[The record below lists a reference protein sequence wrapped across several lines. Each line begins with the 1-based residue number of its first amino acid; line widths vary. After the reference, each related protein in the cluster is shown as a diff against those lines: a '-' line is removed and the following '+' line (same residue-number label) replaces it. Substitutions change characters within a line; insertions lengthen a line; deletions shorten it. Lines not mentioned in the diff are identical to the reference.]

1 MRAKL
6 VTRVNAGRLVGRGPA
21 SIAVCV
27 CLCAFAGVG
36 LLGALAPASGAAKA
50 APAAGSSAQQLAS
63 QVASGTPSHALGVG
77 APEPTIATTS
87 SVDGDPNGQVPA
99 PPADVM
105 GTAAA
110 STLVASDQLYM
121 TKIDASGATFNQ
133 WATVDP
139 SKTDTGGIGDQ
150 GGYGQESAR
159 SLLDPNVATAAGR
172 FLDPVTARVLS
183 LKLTKLGDDGLLTL
197 SSANGTADREWDSG
211 SPTTASCQVG
221 DTCSL
226 AAADSGGP
234 TPPMITAVDGAGGSP
249 VSVQTLDPPGS
260 AATGQ
265 QWTFV
270 GDGAADGYFELV
282 NESNGLCLS
291 VVGDHPGAGSG
302 VGGEPCPDAGSAS
315 VTQLWKE
322 VSDPKWPGAVAFAP
336 KFDSGLALTHS
347 CLGTGS
353 CEGDGVSV
361 QPNSIGTA
369 SEEFQM
375 ITTRPIAEPGGV
387 LPTWSTVIPS
397 ADPATPYAVAAGDLD
412 RVVGADNQYH
422 DEAVVAYAGPD
433 HHLQVR
439 VIDYN
444 ANSSHLLVT
453 APDQQLPLIGEN
465 SPIDGRWFPGS
476 VGVAVGSFDG
486 GPLNQIAVTWQDAG
500 GHFHVTLLAYRQTDG
515 GGRALTVLGDP
526 SGITLFPDAKTSND
540 LASGYAQT
548 TAGDFEGIGR
558 DDLAIA
564 YAGEN
569 PDGSNADSGHLGVV
583 SFTPDLTVRGQ
594 TTFQFSIEAGLYT
607 RGTGEPSSSHGVR
620 VVPGL
625 FKYDPGQGYDFGRRE
640 LAVAWTEQLN
650 DDLIKDRVQVLDVE
664 PSPDCTDTS
673 CDLTIKAQTPVHDL
687 RDENPAGGDS
697 LPISLTAGGFAGQG
711 DGSAPPLWDIAVA
724 LPPLAPGSGGRIDIE
739 KVTDSGLSEDVVNTD
754 PDAQYVLTA
763 YDRTGSSL
771 ALGAPLIM
779 TVSQLIH
786 GKVIAAQPPS
796 HSDWIGGQMINV
808 SRNGSFALKMGDQ
821 ETKEYDYS
829 FTTRPGW
836 NVGVTQSLDIKGS
849 ASAGVQ
855 GLDSASA
862 SAEFKQKFAA
872 NWSETDATFTKY
884 STTIQSQIQQTGSDD
899 DIVQGDFVTDYVYRY
914 PILGQLPDSSDGKS
928 VLPAAC
934 NSGPCTPFYEV
945 TIPGQVTPVS
955 GLGKALEDFYQ
966 PTWQNGNA
974 LSYPPLVDG
983 KVPTPD
989 LGSYSYTDDQGQT
1002 QTKTEPLMN
1011 IVNDV
1016 GGGSAVDSLNVTGQ
1030 TGSGHKTDKAN
1041 DWTLGGEFTTGT
1053 KFEFSVGVIKTSVK
1067 AKLSV
1072 GVSGGKTFS
1081 STDAGSTTN
1090 TSASSFELDVPAIDA
1105 NKGYEIGTAYY
1116 NDTAGVAKVV
1126 HAVDLTAN
1134 SEGREF
1140 WQRIYGVHPDPALN
1154 LPNATLVT
1162 YDDLNVFDKVV
1173 FNTSASRQLIRGFYA
1188 LQPDDPSSPLT
1199 SGVPYADDP
1208 VAGDP
1213 VIFSVKVHNYSLV
1226 DSPAFPVQFSAVPV
1240 SSDGLNVTGAPVPIG
1255 TVQSLPIPAQGMV
1268 TVNAPA
1274 WSAQAAGGGAQN
1286 WRIFVILDPDNTLN
1300 EIHPWKGQD
1309 PCPVSALD
1317 PSAAPG
1323 TVVDG
1328 KMIDPMTGGPDDLSC
1343 GQNNQGYG
1351 QITVMP
1357 NPAQSLAATPGATVK
1372 NHKHKKGRHHNK
1384 HANGAEPNASA
1395 GVIATSLGATGP
1407 AEPAGASLQSS
1418 EMAVAGSSGDLQL
1431 AATATPAVNLGEP
1444 TTVVIH
1450 ASSAQGT
1457 ADILPVLVYDGP
1469 PSDGHLIAT
1478 TQLDGATQADGGDA
1492 EFTWTPDTPGLHTLY
1507 EEMIGTDPSEDS
1519 RQTIQINVLPTTEPP
1534 LTAINN
1540 G

>member
-1 MRAKL
+1 M
-6 VTRVNAGRLVGRGPA
+6 
-21 SIAVCV
+21 
-27 CLCAFAGVG
+27 
-36 LLGALAPASGAAKA
+36 
-50 APAAGSSAQQLAS
+50 
-63 QVASGTPSHALGVG
+63 
-77 APEPTIATTS
+77 
-87 SVDGDPNGQVPA
+87 
-99 PPADVM
+99 
-105 GTAAA
+105 
-110 STLVASDQLYM
+110 
-121 TKIDASGATFNQ
+121 
-133 WATVDP
+133 
-139 SKTDTGGIGDQ
+139 
-150 GGYGQESAR
+150 
-159 SLLDPNVATAAGR
+159 
-172 FLDPVTARVLS
+172 TARVLS
-183 LKLTKLGDDGLLTL
+183 LRLTQFGSDGLLTL
-197 SSANGTADREWDSG
+197 SSANGTAEPEWSSG
-211 SPTTASCQVG
+211 SSPCEIG
-221 DTCSL
+221 DTCSI
-226 AAADSGGP
+226 ATANPDPTAKGGLLVDNALGYA
-234 TPPMITAVDGAGGSP
+234 TGSNGRAGTAQQWTLMSDGAG
-249 VSVQTLDPPGS
+249 
-260 AATGQ
+260 
-265 QWTFV
+265 
-270 GDGAADGYFELV
+270 DGYFELV
-282 NESNGLCLS
+282 RKSDGLCFTI
-291 VVGDHPGAGSG
+291 GADQ
-302 VGGEPCPDAGSAS
+302 GENTQVSLMPCADPAAAPA
-315 VTQLWKE
+315 TQLWKIG
-322 VSDPKWPGAVAFAP
+322 PGGP
-336 KFDSGLALTHS
+336 DG
-347 CLGTGS
+347 
-353 CEGDGVSV
+353 GVSIDSKAYTGPDGKPYV
-361 QPNSIGTA
+361 LTTYNCANDCFPPLPVHAQEYDPVYNGPFQ
-369 SEEFQM
+369 EFNVSA
-375 ITTRPIAEPGGV
+375 IKEPGGQI
-387 LPTWSTVIPS
+387 PTWSTVIPN
-397 ADPATPYAVAAGDLD
+397 ADPATPYALASGDLD

-422 DEAVVAYAGPD
+422 DQAVVAYAGAQ

-444 ANSSHLLVT
+444 ANADHLLVT
-453 APDQQLPLIGEN
+453 APDQQLPVIGEN
-465 SPIDGRWFPGS
+465 SPIDGQWFPGS
-476 VGVAVGSFDG
+476 VGVGVGSFDG

-500 GHFHVTLLAYRQTDG
+500 GHFHVTLLAYRETDG

-564 YAGEN
+564 YAGKN

-607 RGTGEPSSSHGVR
+607 QDTGETSSSHGVR

-640 LAVAWTEQLN
+640 LAVAWTEQPGW
-650 DDLIKDRVQVLDVE
+650 DLIKDRVQVLDVE
-664 PSPDCTDTS
+664 PSPDCTDTT

-711 DGSAPPLWDIAVA
+711 DGSDPPLWDIAVA

-754 PDAQYVLTA
+754 ADAHYVLTA

-796 HSDWIGGQMINV
+796 HSDWIDGQMINV

-821 ETKEYDYS
+821 ETRDYDYS
-829 FTTRPGW
+829 LTTKPGW

-872 NWSETDATFTKY
+872 NWSETDATFKKY

-955 GLGKALEDFYQ
+955 GLGKSLEDFYQ

-983 KVPTPD
+983 TVPTPD

-1090 TSASSFELDVPAIDA
+1090 TSSSSFELDVPAIDA

-1154 LPNATLVT
+1154 LPNATFVT

-1226 DSPAFPVQFSAVPV
+1226 DSPAFPVQFYAVPV

-1372 NHKHKKGRHHNK
+1372 NHKHKKRRRHK
-1384 HANGAEPNASA
+1384 HANGAEPSTSA
-1395 GVIATSLGATGP
+1395 GVIATSLGAAGP

-1418 EMAVAGSSGDLQL
+1418 EMAVAAGSGDLRL
-1431 AATATPAVNLGEP
+1431 AATATPTVHLGEP

-1478 TQLDGATQADGGDA
+1478 TQLDGATQGDGGDA

-1519 RQTIQINVLPTTEPP
+1519 HATMQVNVLPTLQTQ
-1534 LTAINN
+1534 T
-1540 G
+1540 GSHTG